1 MEREHKVLT
10 EAKRIAVVGI
20 SDNPERDSGRIAL
33 MLKRNNYE
41 VVGVHPKLKDVEG
54 IPVYQSIDEI
64 PGDVDIIDIF
74 INSERLPSI
83 IPSLINKKPK
93 VMWLQLGVHND
104 EAVKQ
109 VESVGIEVIQD
120 KCIAVEYN
128 RLKAMQNQ
136 EV

>member
-1 MEREHKVLT
+1 MEREHKILK
-10 EAKRIAVVGI
+10 EAKRIAVIGI

-41 VVGVHPKLKDVEG
+41 VVGVHPKLKEVDG

-64 PGDVDIIDIF
+64 PGDIDIVDVF

-83 IPSLINKKPK
+83 VNSVINKKPK
-93 VMWLQLGVHND
+93 VMWLQLGVKND

-109 VESVGIEVIQD
+109 VESAGIEVIQD
-120 KCIAVEYN
+120 KCIAIEYN
-128 RLKAMQNQ
+128 RLTAIQNN

>member
-1 MEREHKVLT
+1 MNKEHKILS
-10 EAKRIAVVGI
+10 ESKKIAVIGI
-20 SDNPERDSGRIAL
+20 SDNPERDSGRIAI
-33 MLKRNNYE
+33 MLKNNGYD
-41 VVGVHPKLKDVEG
+41 VVGVHPKLKEVDG

-64 PGDVDIIDIF
+64 PGNIDIIDVF

-83 IPSLINKKPK
+83 ISSVINKKPK

-109 VESVGIEVIQD
+109 VESAGIEVIQD

-128 RLKAMQNQ
+128 RYKSEL
-136 EV
+136 